1 MAKRQS
7 ELDYAVIAVN
17 PALIMLLVG
26 SLVLFLLELFYR
38 GPYMGRLQFILGDFV
53 FASVLLA
60 RLTIEE
66 GFEKSGRLGGIFA
79 FVMLL
84 ALWRFVPDA
93 VGLGLFLLLVI
104 WWCANRLTYDC
115 TVVDD
120 SRDTSQKGLMQW
132 IGADF
137 DSLGADPQHP
147 TATNAPQPSAEE
159 EEQAVKRNWIWD
171 VLDPTSTRFAPG
183 VWIIYFSM
191 AALPLFGLGQ
201 AFEPSGDS
209 GLRWRL
215 FLYLFTYVASGLG
228 LLMSTSFLSLRRY
241 LGKRNLE
248 MPLSMAGVWLG
259 TGAVL
264 IAAVMVITALLPRPH
279 AEYEVARVPGIG
291 DMLSR
296 AASSFAVG
304 KEGTQD
310 DDKKGQTESNDRQ
323 QAGEKQK
330 EAGDG
335 DKGAKSDQQKK
346 SGEGEKQSSSGQK
359 SDDGKS
365 GDGDK
370 KQNEGQS
377 GEKKNDSS
385 QQNSGK
391 SESEKS
397 QQKSEQNSPQKSEPN
412 KSNDSQQSDSQQS
425 DSNKSDSQKS
435 DSQKSEGEK
444 ESESKQSENDSQQQ
458 SQSQSPRQSPQSPS
472 SPPISLSG
480 IFGALGTLM
489 KLAIYAAAA
498 LAAIYFAWKFRD
510 QIAESW
516 KKFVQDM
523 RDLWNYL
530 FGRKEPVLAT
540 VEPTLEAQRQPQF
553 PTFGYP
559 FASGA
564 PKRTPEQLVRY
575 TFQALEAWGA
585 DKGIP
590 RDRDQT
596 AEEFARKLTNQC
608 AEPEIG
614 PLARDLARHYD
625 EIAYGSGHAG
635 GDAANS
641 AQRLWRTLRA
651 SY

>member
-1 MAKRQS
+1 MGKRQT

-84 ALWRFVPDA
+84 ALWRFAPDG
-93 VGLGLFLLLVI
+93 VLLGLALLVVI
-104 WWCANRLTYDC
+104 WWCANRLTFDC
-115 TVVDD
+115 TIVDE

-137 DSLGADPQHP
+137 DSLGADPQTP
-147 TATNAPQPSAEE
+147 AAKTPEPASPE
-159 EEQAVKRNWIWD
+159 EEQVAKRNWIWD

-201 AFEPSGDS
+201 AFEPSGDPS
-209 GLRWRL
+209 LRWRL

-264 IAAVMVITALLPRPH
+264 IAAVMIITALLPRPH
-279 AEYEVARVPGIG
+279 AEYGVAQIPGIG

-296 AASSFAVG
+296 AASSFSVG

-310 DDKKGQTESNDRQ
+310 DDKKGSTESNDRQ
-323 QAGEKQK
+323 QAGEQQT

-335 DKGAKSDQQKK
+335 DQGAKSDQQKK
-346 SGEGEKQSSSGQK
+346 SGEGDKQSSSGRK

-365 GDGDK
+365 GDGDR
-370 KQNEGQS
+370 KQNQGQS
-377 GEKKNDSS
+377 GDKKSDSS
-385 QQNSGK
+385 EKNSGK
-391 SESEKS
+391 SESEKTQQNS
-397 QQKSEQNSPQKSEPN
+397 QQKSEPN
-412 KSNDSQQSDSQQS
+412 QSNDSQQADSQQS

-435 DSQKSEGEK
+435 ADEK
-444 ESESKQSENDSQQQ
+444 KSESKQSDNDSPQQ
-458 SQSQSPRQSPQSPS
+458 SQSQSPRQTPQSPS
-472 SPPISLSG
+472 SPPISLTG
-480 IFGALGTLM
+480 IFGTLGTLL

-498 LAAIYFAWKFRD
+498 LAAIYFAWKYRD
-510 QIAESW
+510 RIAESW
-516 KKFVQDM
+516 AKFVQDM

-540 VEPTLEAQRQPQF
+540 VEQASAPQRQPLF

-559 FASGA
+559 FAAGA

-596 AEEFARKLTNQC
+596 AEEFARKLANESSS
-608 AEPEIG
+608 AELG

-625 EIAYGSGHAG
+625 EIAYGSGTAG
-635 GDAANS
+635 SDAAES
-641 AQRLWRTLRA
+641 AQRLWRNLRA